1 MSQEELLSVPP
12 SFSPGRTLATSLG
25 VFSRNLPAFL
35 AITFVISLPYILV
48 QTWLDYALF
57 DAAEGDPGLAAAN
70 LGILVVQTITFGF
83 VQAALTYG
91 TVQDL
96 RGQPAG
102 IGECF
107 RRGLE
112 RSGTIA
118 AGAVQYGLLLGIAT
132 LLLIIPG
139 LILYLRWWVFMP
151 ALVIEAQTPSE
162 SFIRSKNLT
171 AGRRWSILGLV
182 AVVFVVQMVALYGVF
197 MIVEGMLGAILLT
210 LLVVFF
216 TSFTSVLAA
225 VGYYHLRA
233 EKEGV
238 MIDDIAKVF
247 D

>member
-1 MSQEELLSVPP
+1 MSQEALLAPAP
-12 SFSPGRTLATSLG
+12 FSPGRTLAISFG

-35 AITFVISLPYILV
+35 AITFVISLPYIAL
-48 QTWLDYALF
+48 QTWLDFVFA
-57 DAAEGDPGLAAAN
+57 DAADGDPGLTAASF
-70 LGILVVQTITFGF
+70 GIVMVQTVTFGF

-96 RGQPAG
+96 RGQPAA

-107 RRGLE
+107 RRGLA

-118 AGAVQYGLLLGIAT
+118 SGAVQYGLLLGIAT

-139 LILYLRWWVFMP
+139 IVLYLRWWVFMP
-151 ALVIEAQTPSE
+151 AMVVEELKPSE
-162 SFIRSKNLT
+162 SFIRSKVLT
-171 AGRRWSILGLV
+171 AGRRWAILGLV
-182 AVVFVVQMVALYGVF
+182 AVIFVVEIVVLIGLVTVIGGMAANIVA
-197 MIVEGMLGAILLT
+197 T

-216 TSFTSVLAA
+216 TTFTSVVAA
-225 VGYYHLRA
+225 VGYYHLRG

-238 MIDDIAKVF
+238 VIEDIAKVF